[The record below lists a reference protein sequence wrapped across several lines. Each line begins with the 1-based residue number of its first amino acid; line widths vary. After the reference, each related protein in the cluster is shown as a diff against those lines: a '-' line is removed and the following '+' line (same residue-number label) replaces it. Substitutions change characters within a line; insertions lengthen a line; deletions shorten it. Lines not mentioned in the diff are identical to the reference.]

1 MKNSNLHRAI
11 KKPLKKKSEPKV
23 TVQPRYKPNVRQ
35 SINQACELADHLVQT
50 LKAKVVEGL
59 LLNDDELK
67 NLRAAESIIMKARE
81 LSIKNKQ
88 VTAQL
93 GAPQNNITNNH
104 LISASTEELKALLA
118 AAGSLK
124 DSK

>member
-1 MKNSNLHRAI
+1 MPRQI
-11 KKPLKKKSEPKV
+11 KKKIIKRSEPKT
-23 TVQPRYKPNVRQ
+23 TVQQRYKPNVRQ

-50 LKAKVVEGL
+50 LKSKTTTGQ

-93 GAPQNNITNNH
+93 GVPQNNITNNH
-104 LISASTEELKALLA
+104 LVTSASTEELKALLT
-118 AAGSLK
+118 AAGNLK
-124 DSK
+124 DLK

>member
-1 MKNSNLHRAI
+1 MPGPI
-11 KKPLKKKSEPKV
+11 KKHLKKKPEPKV
-23 TVQPRYKPNVRQ
+23 IAQQRYKPNVRQ

-50 LKAKVVEGL
+50 LKAKTTEGL

-93 GAPQNNITNNH
+93 GTPQNNITNNH
-104 LISASTEELKALLA
+104 LITSASTEELKALLA
-118 AAGSLK
+118 AAGNLK
-124 DSK
+124 GDK

>member
-1 MKNSNLHRAI
+1 MRKVT
-11 KKPLKKKSEPKV
+11 KKPLKKKPEPKV

-50 LKAKVVEGL
+50 LKAKTAEGL

-93 GAPQNNITNNH
+93 GTPSTSHVVNNLIT
-104 LISASTEELKALLA
+104 SASTEELKTLLA
-118 AAGSLK
+118 AAGTLK
-124 DSK
+124 GDK

>member
-1 MKNSNLHRAI
+1 MRKQI
-11 KKPLKKKSEPKV
+11 KKILKKKPEPKV
-23 TVQPRYKPNVRQ
+23 VVQTRYKPNVRQ

-50 LKAKVVEGL
+50 LKAKTVEGL

-104 LISASTEELKALLA
+104 LVTSASTEELKALLA